1 MATQY
6 THQRMQEHL
15 RSRYRLSE
23 GYIRELMGSA
33 MHNISKSA
41 VVQLSAG
48 HKLLVYLGHDKFEL
62 R

>member
-1 MATQY
+1 
-6 THQRMQEHL
+6 MQEHL